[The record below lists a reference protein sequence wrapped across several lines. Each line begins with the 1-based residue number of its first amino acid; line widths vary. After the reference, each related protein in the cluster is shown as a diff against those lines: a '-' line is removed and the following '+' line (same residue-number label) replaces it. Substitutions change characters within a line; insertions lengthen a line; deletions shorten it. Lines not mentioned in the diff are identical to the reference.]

1 MGLLDR
7 LRQGGTPEDWERLA
21 TRVPY
26 VRFLGISIVPEGGG
40 RFHTCLPFGD
50 RVTGNPVLPAVH
62 GGVIGAFLETTAIF
76 QVMLETEGDLLP
88 KPITLTV
95 AYLRSA
101 GPRETFARATITKQG
116 RRVVSVRVEAWQDDP
131 GKTVA
136 TAQGQF
142 LLAADERAPAGAD
155 G

>member
-7 LRQGGTPEDWERLA
+7 LRQGGTPADWDALA
-21 TRVPY
+21 GRMPY

-40 RFHTCLPFGD
+40 RFHTRLAFGE
-50 RVTGNPVLPAVH
+50 RVIGNPVLPAVH

-76 QVMLETEGDLLP
+76 QVLLETDGERLP
-88 KPITLTV
+88 KPISLTV

-116 RRVVSVRVEAWQDDP
+116 RRVASVRVEAWQDDP
-131 GKTVA
+131 AKPVA
-136 TAQGQF
+136 AAQGQF
-142 LLAADERAPAGAD
+142 LLAAVAGPEAPG
-155 G
+155 